1 VSLLVRETVTPRW
14 GHFALPRP
22 GLDGLLR
29 RRGGG
34 LVRLLHHGAEPVVVA
49 MARPRRGPVM
59 LSARAGSEAAA
70 RHGIARMRFALGV
83 DDDLADFHAQ
93 FRDDPVIGRAVRAF
107 PGLRTMRRPE
117 PFEALA
123 WALTEQLID
132 MDRAVAIQRRLI
144 RAFGRRCARTGLWDA
159 PSAAVLAAAAPAR
172 VAALD
177 LAPKRALTLR
187 RAAAEVSCGRVDLA
201 RHDPRRLAAI
211 NGIGPWTLECL
222 ALYGQGRLDVVPAG
236 DLGYLKLVGRL
247 ATGHPRAFADEA
259 EVRGFFARYAP
270 WAGLAGEYLRFA
282 ASTGRLRAPNRAV
295 RPAGTRSSA
304 AGRWSAAA

>member
-1 VSLLVRETVTPRW
+1 LSSLLVRETVVPRW

-34 LVRLLHHGAEPVVVA
+34 LVRLLHFGAEPVVVA
-49 MARPRRGPVM
+49 TARTRGPVV
-59 LSARAGSEAAA
+59 LCARAATDAAA
-70 RHGIARMRFALGV
+70 RHGLARMRFALGV
-83 DDDLADFHAQ
+83 DDDLAEFHAR
-93 FRDDPVIGRAVRAF
+93 FRDDPVIGPAVRAF

-123 WALTEQLID
+123 WALTEQLVD

-144 RAFGRRCARTGLWDA
+144 RAFGRRCARTGLRDA
-159 PSAAVLAAAAPAR
+159 PSPAALAAAAPAR
-172 VAALD
+172 VAALE

-187 RAAAEVSCGRVDLA
+187 RAAAEVASGRVDLA
-201 RHDPRRLAAI
+201 RHDLRRLAAI
-211 NGIGPWTLECL
+211 PGVGPWTVECL

-236 DLGYLKLVGRL
+236 DLGYLKLVGRV

-259 EVRGFFARYAP
+259 EVRGFFGRYDG

-282 ASTGRLRAPNRAV
+282 ASTGRLRVPSRAV

-304 AGRWSAAA
+304 AARWSPAA